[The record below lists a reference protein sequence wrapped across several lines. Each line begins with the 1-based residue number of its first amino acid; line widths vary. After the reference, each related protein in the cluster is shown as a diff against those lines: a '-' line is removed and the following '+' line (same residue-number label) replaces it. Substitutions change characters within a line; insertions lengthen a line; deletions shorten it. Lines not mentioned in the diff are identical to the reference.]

1 MQARSPKQFKLAEIA
16 EMAECLRR
24 GVGRPLNRE
33 ELEFFK
39 SVEEAIE
46 AEETLSKAASKAA

>member
-1 MQARSPKQFKLAEIA
+1 MHNGSPKPFKLAEIA

-24 GVGRPLNRE
+24 GLGRPLNRE

-39 SVEEAIE
+39 QAEQAIKAEATALKVRIR
-46 AEETLSKAASKAA
+46 AA